1 MRSREQKRAHH
12 GLTDFEKGRRG
23 SLLRRDFFLFRLA
36 RHFFGTLLGTLWGGF
51 HSSKK
56 RRRHFNTRRVRN
68 NTTHTHLRERKNVK
82 DDSPRSD
89 VVEAR
94 HRVKRRTVR
103 ASEFFFVFLFG
114 CIVLVRVNVIPSNQS
129 FDILVFEKYRARGER
144 GEESDGKRQ
153 SIAKRDR
160 GRA

>member
-1 MRSREQKRAHH
+1 MK
-12 GLTDFEKGRRG
+12 
-23 SLLRRDFFLFRLA
+23 
-36 RHFFGTLLGTLWGGF
+36 
-51 HSSKK
+51 
-56 RRRHFNTRRVRN
+56 N
-68 NTTHTHLRERKNVK
+68 NTTHAHLRENEREKIRY
-82 DDSPRSD
+82 DSPSVD
-89 VVEAR
+89 FVEAR
-94 HRVKRRTVR
+94 SRVKRRTVR
-103 ASEFFFVFLFG
+103 ASEFFFFG